1 MKVFI
6 TTISKLNL
14 RLSTSTQG
22 TWRFKIPNYILRGIT
37 LETVPDTE
45 IAFPLSSRLADP
57 QFPFFFPGHEPSII
71 PQCQN
76 QMGPKN

>member
-1 MKVFI
+1 MTVFESI
-6 TTISKLNL
+6 YHNDFKTKPPVK
-14 RLSTSTQG
+14 G

-45 IAFPLSSRLADP
+45 IAFPLSSRLANP

-76 QMGPKN
+76 KIGPKN